1 MLSSQPLHD
10 EEGNSVSSVAQK
22 LPRAGPQRE
31 ALRTR
36 GQFWTPDWV
45 AQAMVGYVLRDGAS
59 EVFDPAVGA
68 GAFFRAARA
77 LAHRVG
83 GSLSLKGTE
92 IDPAALAQARQMGVP
107 DGDLAGVRVADFLL
121 DPPDRPLTAIVANP
135 PYVRHHRLS
144 PDMKA
149 WVKGFG
155 ASLTGRALDG
165 RAGLHV
171 YFLLRALQLL
181 APSGRLAFIL
191 PADVCEGVFADDLW
205 RWVTARYRMEAIVTF
220 APNASPF
227 PGVDTNP
234 IIFFIQSARP
244 RDELLWARCSQ
255 AGGSELRDW
264 VLSGFREEASGS
276 VRVERRSL
284 AEALE
289 TGLSRLPQPQGPG
302 GPVLGDF
309 ATVVRGIVTGANH
322 FFFLTRDEAS
332 ALGLPAE
339 LLVPAIGRT
348 RDVPGSEVTQELMD
362 GLRASGRATVLFCPN
377 GRTKEELPEPVR
389 AYLEEGEKAGLPQ
402 RAIMKARSP
411 WYRMERRKVPP
422 ILFAYLGR
430 RNARFIR
437 NLAGVVPLTCFLC
450 VYPRRDD
457 TDFVAAL
464 WKVLSHPLTVA
475 NLPRVGK
482 TYGSGCIKVEP
493 RSLERLP
500 LPPAIVVEAGLAREQ
515 RRRQLLLAL

>member
-1 MLSSQPLHD
+1 MFAED
-10 EEGNSVSSVAQK
+10 MAMSSVTRR
-22 LPRAGPQRE
+22 LPHAGPHRE
-31 ALRTR
+31 NLRER
-36 GQFWTPDWV
+36 GQFWTPPWV
-45 AQAMVGYVLRDGAS
+45 AEAMVAYVLRDGAT
-59 EVFDPAVGA
+59 ELFDPAVGA
-68 GAFFRAARA
+68 GAFFHAAKAVAER
-77 LAHRVG
+77 LG
-83 GSLSLKGTE
+83 LNLSLVGTE
-92 IDPAALAQARQMGVP
+92 IDPAALGQARQAGLS
-107 DGDLAGVRVADFLL
+107 DADLADVRVADFLL
-121 DPPDRPLTAIVANP
+121 DPPSRPLAAIVANP

-144 PDMKA
+144 PTMKS
-149 WVKGFG
+149 WVRGFG
-155 ASLTGRALDG
+155 ASLMGRALDG

-181 APSGRLAFIL
+181 APGGRLAFIL
-191 PADVCEGVFADDLW
+191 PADICEGVYADDLW
-205 RWVTARYRMEAIVTF
+205 RWVTAHYRVEAVITF
-220 APNASPF
+220 APEASPF

-234 IIFFIQSARP
+234 IIFLIQNTRP
-244 RDELLWARCSQ
+244 QDEFLWARCSQ
-255 AGGSELRDW
+255 SGGSGLRDW
-264 VLSGFREEASGS
+264 VLSGLREEMGGPLS
-276 VRVERRSL
+276 VRRRSV

-289 TGLSRLPQPQGPG
+289 TGLSRPPQPQGHS

-322 FFFLTRDEAS
+322 FFFLTQERAS
-332 ALGLPAE
+332 ALGLPPE
-339 LLVPAIGRT
+339 LLLPAIGRT
-348 RDVPGSEVTQELMD
+348 RDVPGGEVTPELMD
-362 GLRASGRATVLFCPN
+362 RLRASGRATLLFCPN
-377 GRTKEELPEPVR
+377 GRTKEELPETVR
-389 AYLEEGEKAGLPQ
+389 AYLDKGEKAGLPQ

-457 TDFVAAL
+457 PDFVAAL

-482 TYGSGCIKVEP
+482 SYGSGCIKVEP

-500 LPPAIVVEAGLAREQ
+500 LPPAVVAEAGLILGP
-515 RRRQLLLAL
+515 RRRQLPLAL